1 MITAEQFPNVVGSQR
16 KNMILQA
23 VTLYLEKTNGDSEL
37 VNLLPPFIDAAVD
50 LEKGNTKIA
59 AEEAITGC
67 IGCLSFL
74 SLKLNKK
81 NKTKKIKQKK

>member
-1 MITAEQFPNVVGSQR
+1 MITVEQFPNLVGSQR

-23 VTLYLEKTNGDSEL
+23 VTLYLEKTNGDSSL

-59 AEEAITGC
+59 TEHAVNGC

-81 NKTKKIKQKK
+81 NKTKKNKQK

>member
-1 MITAEQFPNVVGSQR
+1 MITAERFPNLVGSQR

-23 VTLYLEKTNGDSEL
+23 VTLYLEKTNGDSSL

-59 AEEAITGC
+59 TEHAVNGC

-74 SLKLNKK
+74 SVKLNKK
-81 NKTKKIKQKK
+81 NKTKKNKTKK